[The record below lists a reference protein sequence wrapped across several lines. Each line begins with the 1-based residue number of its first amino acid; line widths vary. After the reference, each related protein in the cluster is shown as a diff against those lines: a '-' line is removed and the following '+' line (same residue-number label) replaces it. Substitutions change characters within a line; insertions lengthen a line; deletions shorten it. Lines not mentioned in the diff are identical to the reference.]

1 MDLLFPVLIVLL
13 FVPLLLSFRKQRR
26 QFAEMQQLQSS
37 LTVGDQVLTTSGMHA
52 TIVDIDDDTVDL
64 EIAPGVVTTWVRQA
78 VRERLDDSADETS
91 VDGRMNDE
99 HEPDTEADKR

>member
-1 MDLLFPVLIVLL
+1 MDLLFPVLILLL

-37 LTVGDQVLTTSGMHA
+37 LTVGDRVLTTSGMHA
-52 TIVDIDDDTVDL
+52 TIIATDDDTIDL

-78 VRERLDDSADETS
+78 VRERIQEHDTEPD
-91 VDGRMNDE
+91 VDGAEDV
-99 HEPDTEADKR
+99 PADEADKR